1 MVASVAIIICE
12 VRPLR
17 SSSLRSPPPYPFLP
31 LQSLNMFVKVVGKL
45 INCPSH
51 LTLVGTFHKPENP
64 SSESVYTLSVSS
76 PVDQIFQYFPASE
89 SSEVRE
95 DILEANVGDVID
107 VVFTNGDE
115 ELGHL
120 TIPLTDITTK
130 DQWTVTT
137 SDGSN
142 LFIGVATIER
152 IPKNWFDT
160 SVELLT
166 APRPWYFKAE
176 DLYNLMKYILEQYQI
191 TTSRP
196 FVEIIHA
203 IDYATYTVARNLL
216 SVRLDEGFSL
226 ISKIDDLLESLLTT
240 TDKTVDAKLLQL
252 ALSLQQLRKVVTRRL
267 QEISFFTQEKLYLL
281 RVRMTLEFL

>member
-1 MVASVAIIICE
+1 MLQFTFCQFCFESRNLRKCSSKLSVCLFG
-12 VRPLR
+12 V
-17 SSSLRSPPPYPFLP
+17 SPAHF
-31 LQSLNMFVKVVGKL
+31 
-45 INCPSH
+45 PSYI
-51 LTLVGTFHKPENP
+51 GTFQKPENP
-64 SSESVYTLSVSS
+64 PCDSIYTLSISS
-76 PVDQIFQYFPASE
+76 PVDQVFQYFPAHE
-89 SSEVRE
+89 SNEVRE
-95 DILEANVGDVID
+95 DILEANVGDVIE
-107 VVFTNGDE
+107 VILTNGDDV
-115 ELGHL
+115 LGQL
-120 TIPLTDITTK
+120 TIPLTEITTQ
-130 DQWTVTT
+130 DQWSLKTT
-137 SDGSN
+137 DESN
-142 LFIGVATIER
+142 LFIAVTSIER

-166 APRPWYFKAE
+166 TPRPWYFKAE

-191 TTSRP
+191 TKSRP

-226 ISKIDDLLESLLTT
+226 IAKIDDLLESLLTT

-281 RVRMTLEFL
+281 RV